1 MGVSFHESAPKA
13 IQNKLDLFNQEPV
26 RFAVRAILAGVF
38 LGIMTAFAANTAT
51 VVESIAPG
59 AGRYA
64 FASIFAST
72 LYVIVVLQGELATGD
87 MMFMTYGVIHKKNT
101 VLKGLAIVCFVT
113 LFNLIGGVL
122 VTSMIASTTIGEA
135 VTTDSFIYELIVAKL
150 EKPSGKLFIEAI
162 LANIVVNIAFMLTTQ
177 AGKDYTAK
185 LLGVVVV
192 VPAFAAMSYEHS
204 IANFVLTSLTGFEFG
219 PDNIPGYTWDN
230 ILRHW
235 TIVWVGNL
243 IGGGLIMGGI
253 YGWLNLTKTNYKD

>member
-1 MGVSFHESAPKA
+1 M
-13 IQNKLDLFNQEPV
+13 
-26 RFAVRAILAGVF
+26 LAGVF

-51 VVESIAPG
+51 AAESMVPG
-59 AGRYA
+59 LGRYA
-64 FASIFAST
+64 FASIFATT

-87 MMFMTYGVIHKKNT
+87 MMFMTYGAIHKKNT
-101 VLKGLAIVCFVT
+101 LRRGFAIVCFVT

-122 VTSMIASTTIGEA
+122 ITSMIASTTIGEA
-135 VTTDSFIYELIVAKL
+135 VTTDSFIYQLMVAKL
-150 EKPSGKLFIEAI
+150 EKPSGKLLIEAI

-177 AGKDYTAK
+177 ADKDYTAK
-185 LLGVVVV
+185 LLGVIVI

-219 PDNIPGYTWDN
+219 PDNIPGYTFAN
-230 ILRHW
+230 VARHW
-235 TIVWVGNL
+235 SIVWVGNF

>member
-1 MGVSFHESAPKA
+1 MVSFHESAPKS
-13 IQNKLDLFNQEPV
+13 IQNKLDLFTQEPL
-26 RFAVRAILAGVF
+26 RFAARAMLAGVF

-51 VVESIAPG
+51 TVDSLAPG
-59 AGRYA
+59 MGRYI

-87 MMFMTYGVIHKKNT
+87 MMFMTYGAIHKKNT
-101 VLKGLAIVCFVT
+101 VLKGFAIVCFVT
-113 LFNLIGGVL
+113 LFNLIGGVV

-135 VTTDSFIYELIVAKL
+135 VTTDSFIHGLMVAKL
-150 EKPSGKLFIEAI
+150 AKPSGTLLIEAI
-162 LANIVVNIAFMLTTQ
+162 LANMVVNIAFMLTTQ

-185 LLGVVVV
+185 LLGVIVV

-219 PDNIPGYTWDN
+219 PSGIPGYTWGN

-235 TIVWVGNL
+235 SIVWVGNF

>member
-1 MGVSFHESAPKA
+1 MSFHESAPKS
-13 IQNKLDLFNQEPV
+13 IQNKLDLFSQEPA
-26 RFAVRAILAGVF
+26 RFAVRAMLAGVF

-51 VVESIAPG
+51 AAESMVPG
-59 AGRYA
+59 LGRYA
-64 FASIFAST
+64 FASIFATT

-87 MMFMTYGVIHKKNT
+87 MMFMTYGAIHKKNT
-101 VLKGLAIVCFVT
+101 LRRGFAIVCFVT

-122 VTSMIASTTIGEA
+122 ITSMIASTTIGEA
-135 VTTDSFIYELIVAKL
+135 VTTDSFIYQLMVAKL
-150 EKPSGKLFIEAI
+150 EKPSGKLLIEAI

-177 AGKDYTAK
+177 ADKDYTAK
-185 LLGVVVV
+185 LLGVIVI

-219 PDNIPGYTWDN
+219 PENIPGYTFAN
-230 ILRHW
+230 VARHW
-235 TIVWVGNL
+235 SIVWVGNF

>member
-1 MGVSFHESAPKA
+1 MSFHESAPKS
-13 IQNKLDLFNQEPV
+13 IQNKLDLFTQEPL
-26 RFAVRAILAGVF
+26 RFAARAMLAGVF

-51 VVESIAPG
+51 TVDSLAPG
-59 AGRYA
+59 MGRYI

-87 MMFMTYGVIHKKNT
+87 MMFMTYGAIHKKNT
-101 VLKGLAIVCFVT
+101 VLKGFAIVCFVT
-113 LFNLIGGVL
+113 LFNLIGGVV

-135 VTTDSFIYELIVAKL
+135 VTTDSFIHGLMVAKL
-150 EKPSGKLFIEAI
+150 AKPSGTLLIEAI
-162 LANIVVNIAFMLTTQ
+162 LANMVVNIAFMLTTQ

-219 PDNIPGYTWDN
+219 PSGIPGYTWDN

-235 TIVWVGNL
+235 SIVWVGNF